1 MTENEAIK
9 ELTNKNTQI
18 VIGNLVA
25 IKLICKKFENAEETI
40 DMAIKAL
47 EKVQKFESIG
57 TIEEFKALKEEVEL
71 YRNLDKTNFSDGYA
85 KAIDEFVKAEDY
97 LMDKIKEE
105 TADVNIDFEWRKV
118 VCLDD
123 IRRMLHQGL
132 CEIAEQLKAGGK

>member
-1 MTENEAIK
+1 MSNIIKCENCGCEEIDIIHKYKGYYVCPKCGRDTERLYEIEHDK
-9 ELTNKNTQI
+9 EI
-18 VIGNLVA
+18 
-25 IKLICKKFENAEETI
+25 
-40 DMAIKAL
+40 
-47 EKVQKFESIG
+47 
-57 TIEEFKALKEEVEL
+57 
-71 YRNLDKTNFSDGYA
+71 RA

-132 CEIAEQLKAGGK
+132 CEIAEQMKAGGIE